1 MRRRTEMNREG
12 DNNVEPMTMEM
23 REPAGGWPLKRDEI
37 LAALRA
43 ALEPLDYVHA
53 MWEGGAASFGR
64 VDQWSD
70 IDLQVDTDDEHA
82 PEIFAIVER
91 ALEELTTIEVKV
103 EIPQPAWHGHHQA
116 FYRLRDAGPF
126 LQLDIVA
133 VVHSNPNKFL
143 ETAIHGT
150 PVVHFDKSGVTAPVK
165 IDVEETLAKLRL
177 TVAVPEDQTSAVR
190 LADVVDFTVPAW
202 PQRSFTGVVV
212 RLAHSVDTKTRTM
225 PVELDVDNRADDLS
239 DLARRLAAGIWS
251 HDFPEEGMV
260 VRPAAVVADGRLDR
274 FRDNREIVREHFM
287 QRLADKL
294 WRLFERLVVVGD
306 VRCIV
311 PAVVDLHRRLVDR
324 RLQRVRRVGQRFYF
338 QCHERT
344 PSLGSLIS

>member
-1 MRRRTEMNREG
+1 
-12 DNNVEPMTMEM
+12 MEM

-165 IDVEETLAKLRL
+165 IDVEETLAKLRKRVEDMRKSYGIFGVFPYKEINRGNSIEAISFYQSFL
-177 TVAVPEDQTSAVR
+177 LRPLLEALRIMHAPARHAFHTRYIHYDLPADLVEELESLFFIPSPAELPVACE
-190 LADVVDFTVPAW
+190 
-202 PQRSFTGVVV
+202 
-212 RLAHSVDTKTRTM
+212 
-225 PVELDVDNRADDLS
+225 RADAML
-239 DLARRLAAGIWS
+239 RAA
-251 HDFPEEGMV
+251 
-260 VRPAAVVADGRLDR
+260 LD
-274 FRDNREIVREHFM
+274 DIDWDHVRELLEK
-287 QRLADKL
+287 R
-294 WRLFERLVVVGD
+294 
-306 VRCIV
+306 
-311 PAVVDLHRRLVDR
+311 
-324 RLQRVRRVGQRFYF
+324 
-338 QCHERT
+338 
-344 PSLGSLIS
+344 